1 MICRNSH
8 DICLEPNLQKFLL
21 LYPIVLCVCLRHIYE
36 GKYVKTFNVK
46 CSLTPILQALSAT
59 EEWYYS
65 YRIIYAMEYLE
76 SRTICFSS
84 LLIFIRINLFSAPAR
99 IHNDC
104 DEGSA
109 RFLRRNLLLVDQ
121 LQKKRILDEDPP
133 QSTNHSHS
141 HGEDPPLVVSHLAYD
156 LCNKY
161 TTNNGTS

>member
-1 MICRNSH
+1 
-8 DICLEPNLQKFLL
+8 
-21 LYPIVLCVCLRHIYE
+21 
-36 GKYVKTFNVK
+36 
-46 CSLTPILQALSAT
+46 
-59 EEWYYS
+59 
-65 YRIIYAMEYLE
+65 
-76 SRTICFSS
+76 
-84 LLIFIRINLFSAPAR
+84 LIFIRVNLFSAPAC
-99 IHNDC
+99 INNDC